1 MLLTSNCED
10 MLRDVFCVDE
20 DFTFTA
26 ESIKAKFDELNNSSL
41 RPKGRQL
48 FETFCNALIDE
59 VGQILNEILMSQ
71 TVTQN
76 ELTHL
81 AWLVDSI
88 GIELFTRFLSN
99 FIYQQRR
106 R

>member
-48 FETFCNALIDE
+48 FKTFCNAFIDE